1 MLDAAKPPMLG
12 LVRGKKDKW
21 RFIVSKETAKY
32 AINKDLSIESLY
44 SFSSPQGDEF
54 AFGVDY
60 DQLMAIHP
68 HAIALKAA
76 LARRGS
82 TEYEY
87 SVGYSRA
94 YGPEIRI
101 CLTCE
106 NPDDEIGYSQEQFAI
121 IEEAGLALYEGMI
134 DETGDHALVKGR
146 HADRAGVLCGVVEMS
161 AQHTPGP
168 WTVVAIDWAE
178 TGNAR
183 FEIKGIRRTGMADAR
198 LIAAAPDLLEALQS
212 VLNSC
217 LDSQG
222 LADAYKQARAAIAKV
237 EGGVA

>member
-1 MLDAAKPPMLG
+1 
-12 LVRGKKDKW
+12 
-21 RFIVSKETAKY
+21 
-32 AINKDLSIESLY
+32 
-44 SFSSPQGDEF
+44 
-54 AFGVDY
+54 
-60 DQLMAIHP
+60 MAIHP

-82 TEYEY
+82 TEYQY
-87 SVGYSRA
+87 SVGLSKL
-94 YGPEIRI
+94 YGAEICI

-106 NPDDEIGYSQEQFAI
+106 NPDDEIGYSQEQSAI
-121 IEEAGLALYEGMI
+121 IEEAGLALYDGI
-134 DETGDHALVKGR
+134 LDEAGDHALVHGR

-183 FEIKGIRRTGMADAR
+183 FEIAGIRRTGMADAR
-198 LIAAAPDLLEALQS
+198 LISAAPELLAALRGMLAIVNDS
-212 VLNSC
+212 RGVAGYHLNG
-217 LDSQG
+217 DT
-222 LADAYKQARAAIAKV
+222 AEWDEFDEVDAARAAIAKV

>member
-21 RFIVSKETAKY
+21 SNIMSKETVKY

-44 SFSSPQGDEF
+44 SFSTPEGDEF

-87 SVGYSRA
+87 SVGYA
-94 YGPEIRI
+94 KAKAPETRI

-106 NPDDEIGYSQEQFAI
+106 NPDDEIGYSEEQFALI
-121 IEEAGLALYEGMI
+121 ADAGLALCDGFL
-134 DETGDHALVKGR
+134 DEAGDHALV
-146 HADRAGVLCGVVEMS
+146 
-161 AQHTPGP
+161 
-168 WTVVAIDWAE
+168 
-178 TGNAR
+178 NA
-183 FEIKGIRRTGMADAR
+183 A
-198 LIAAAPDLLEALQS
+198 
-212 VLNSC
+212 
-217 LDSQG
+217 
-222 LADAYKQARAAIAKV
+222 
-237 EGGVA
+237 